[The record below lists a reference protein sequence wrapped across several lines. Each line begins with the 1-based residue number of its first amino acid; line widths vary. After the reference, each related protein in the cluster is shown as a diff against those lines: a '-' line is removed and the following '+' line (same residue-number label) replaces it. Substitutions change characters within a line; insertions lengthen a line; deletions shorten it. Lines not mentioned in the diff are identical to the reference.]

1 MKWIIKQLK
10 AQSDISILYE
20 HNGRFSPG
28 LTVKM
33 EKEQSATVEVPHTR
47 GHGEALYKETTRSTE
62 LFNSNR
68 ASDLVW
74 GNI

>member
-1 MKWIIKQLK
+1 MDNKTVKS
-10 AQSDISILYE
+10 AVGSASE

-28 LTVKM
+28 LIVKM
-33 EKEQSATVEVPHTR
+33 EQSATVEVSHTR
-47 GHGEALYKETTRSTE
+47 GHCKTLYKETTRSAE

-68 ASDLVW
+68 ALDLVW

>member
-1 MKWIIKQLK
+1 MHSQ
-10 AQSDISILYE
+10 ISILHE
-20 HNGRFSPG
+20 HHGRFSPG

-33 EKEQSATVEVPHTR
+33 EKEQSATVEVSHTR
-47 GHGEALYKETTRSTE
+47 GYGEAPYKETTRSTE

-68 ASDLVW
+68 ALDLVW

>member
-1 MKWIIKQLK
+1 MHSQ
-10 AQSDISILYE
+10 ISRLYE
-20 HNGRFSPG
+20 HHGRFSPG

-33 EKEQSATVEVPHTR
+33 EKEQSAIVEVSHTR
-47 GHGEALYKETTRSTE
+47 GHNDAPYKETTRSTE

-68 ASDLVW
+68 ALDLVG